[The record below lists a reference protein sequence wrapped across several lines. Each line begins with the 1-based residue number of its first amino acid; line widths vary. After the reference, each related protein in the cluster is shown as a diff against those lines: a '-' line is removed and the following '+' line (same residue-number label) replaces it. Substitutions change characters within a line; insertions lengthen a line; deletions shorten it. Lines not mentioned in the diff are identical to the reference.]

1 MLRKNRQF
9 WKKVQAGLEK
19 MAQFYPSYLDS
30 GIEAVYLSDTM
41 MKILRLQAEGL
52 SKEKIAEELNMSV
65 SNVKYHTQQ
74 IYRKL
79 RVSNKAEAVREAG
92 RRGWI

>member
-1 MLRKNRQF
+1 
-9 WKKVQAGLEK
+9 
-19 MAQFYPSYLDS
+19 
-30 GIEAVYLSDTM
+30 
-41 MKILRLQAEGL
+41 
-52 SKEKIAEELNMSV
+52 MSV